1 MAKEMSF
8 VFDWSVTVANFF
20 LKKCLPSLRKKILRY
35 GVFIWRDWAMHRK
48 LHCSFL
54 LT

>member
-1 MAKEMSF
+1 MSF

-20 LKKCLPSLRKKILRY
+20 LKKCLPSSSKKILSY

-48 LHCSFL
+48 LRSFL